1 MADLSYDI
9 TALTALGTKMR
20 RLSSELD
27 ADGGLGSVSTAEVNS
42 SDVRSALEE
51 FADNWDDKRTETSKS
66 LSSLAEMVDKAV
78 ETFTEADKELAAKA
92 REILEQRETQQTSQE
107 AAQGRERDRIETGQT
122 S

>member
-9 TALTALGTKMR
+9 SALSGLGSRMR
-20 RLSSELD
+20 RLSGELD
-27 ADGGLGSVSTAEVNS
+27 HDGALGTVDTADVNS

-66 LSSLAEMVDKAV
+66 LASLAEMVEKSV
-78 ETFTEADKELAAKA
+78 ETFTEADKELAQKA
-92 REILEQRETQQTSQE
+92 TEILDQRAADQATQQ
-107 AAQGRERDRIETGQT
+107 AAQTRENDRIRTGQT

>member
-9 TALTALGTKMR
+9 SALTALGARMR
-20 RLSSELD
+20 RLGTELD
-27 ADGGLGSVSTAEVNS
+27 ADGGLGSVGTSDVNS

-51 FADNWDDKRTETSKS
+51 FADNWDDKRTETSTS

-78 ETFTEADKELAAKA
+78 ESFTEADKELAAKA
-92 REILEQRETQQTSQE
+92 REILEQREQQQTSQE